1 MNPANGTG
9 MNAGTGLGGAPVVST
24 TTKTVLVQ
32 PMGGSGMSSG
42 MGAPMGTTYQQPM
55 TSGMPMTS
63 GVPMTSG
70 MPMSSG
76 TTYQQPMM
84 SGAPM
89 TSGMGTTGT
98 TYLPGQSGMPMTS
111 GMGTT
116 VCPTG
121 TTYLPGQSGMP
132 MTSGMGTGMGTERPV
147 ATAAERREEQFLAK
161 EEKLNDK
168 LAIKEEKVASKFE
181 KKAEKE
187 HTKIEKLAQKGKS
200 QSVIA
205 HEAREAEYLAA
216 AQVHHQA
223 ACDAQ
228 LHANSAHSLQ
238 ADPNLV
244 NKGSMGNTMGT
255 QQSSIPPSF

>member
-89 TSGMGTTGT
+89 TSGMGT
-98 TYLPGQSGMPMTS
+98 
-111 GMGTT
+111 
-116 VCPTG
+116 TG